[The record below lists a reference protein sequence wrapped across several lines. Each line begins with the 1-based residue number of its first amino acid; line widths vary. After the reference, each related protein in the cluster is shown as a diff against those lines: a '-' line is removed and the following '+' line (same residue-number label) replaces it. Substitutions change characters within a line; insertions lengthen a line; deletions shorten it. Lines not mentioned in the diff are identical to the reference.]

1 MQVEI
6 LMIELAKLKLSDG
19 FRKAEKGKNVKALKL
34 KLICSAQKL
43 QGIATN
49 PASTIPTKE
58 QVEGTP
64 FTSDRLLTLSEVKHY
79 PVPARR
85 KTMSKRHRQ

>member
-1 MQVEI
+1 
-6 LMIELAKLKLSDG
+6 MIELAKLELSDG

-49 PASTIPTKE
+49 PASTILTEVGQAKRE
-58 QVEGTP
+58 KRAKSQLTITP
-64 FTSDRLLTLSEVKHY
+64 SFNSLF
-79 PVPARR
+79 
-85 KTMSKRHRQ
+85 